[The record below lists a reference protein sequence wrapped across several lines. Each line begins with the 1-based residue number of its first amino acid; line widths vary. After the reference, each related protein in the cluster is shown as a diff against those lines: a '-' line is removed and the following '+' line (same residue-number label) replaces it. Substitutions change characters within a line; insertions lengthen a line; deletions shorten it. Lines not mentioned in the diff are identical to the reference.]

1 MIIVDEFHHAAAP
14 SYQKLLSYFKPRILL
29 GLTATPERMDGKDI
43 LSYFDGHMA
52 AEIRLSEAIERRLLV
67 PFHYFGVEDPIDLS
81 HVAWSKGQ
89 YETDELIHLYARDH
103 TAEIRANAIL
113 RALTRYTS
121 DLRDVKGIGFC
132 VGIQHAEF
140 MARFFTKAGIPSLA
154 LSGIHLMK
162 CAGKQQLT

>member
-121 DLRDVKGIGFC
+121 DLRDVKGIGF
-132 VGIQHAEF
+132 
-140 MARFFTKAGIPSLA
+140 A
-154 LSGIHLMK
+154 LESSMPNSWPVSSPRRGFLPLPYRGIHLMK